1 MHYNSYG
8 WERGKRSSESL
19 DTNHNSHNVI
29 KSLCFPVFH
38 IGYLVSTEDGKW
50 QTASKKGCL
59 DVEIP
64 AKGRCRN
71 LTFL

>member
-38 IGYLVSTEDGKW
+38 IGYLVNSMEYPLKMANGRL
-50 QTASKKGCL
+50 Q
-59 DVEIP
+59 
-64 AKGRCRN
+64 AKRDA
-71 LTFL
+71 